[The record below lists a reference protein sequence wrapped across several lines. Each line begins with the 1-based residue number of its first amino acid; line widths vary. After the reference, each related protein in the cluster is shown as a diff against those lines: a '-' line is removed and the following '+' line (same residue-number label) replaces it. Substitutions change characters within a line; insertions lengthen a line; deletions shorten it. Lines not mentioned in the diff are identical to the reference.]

1 MKHTQRFKTILASF
15 LVVAA
20 LSTPAVVLSSE
31 EPPRNAELYVEGAG
45 LEVMADGSVQAIFNV
60 SMDRISNCTELQ
72 FYLFYNSDYLTP
84 SYIADDG
91 KGHTQNQV
99 ISDGLGVVRT
109 DDFFRVDKELYGKKD
124 DSGKLINPFQYSA
137 EGNKTSGNYYSRLD
151 GGKKHVH
158 MVLALDKT
166 RLGSK
171 VEIDENDDETV
182 INGLG
187 PGGKIKMLH
196 SSDNEDETLV
206 SPVINHEDAAPEKVV
221 LGQLSFRVEKENMP
235 KMLSMFRDF
244 RDGKMTEDPYYKNR
258 NDGDRTFLLRVA
270 EVSDADSFQDPLRD
284 DPWVMYTETAGD
296 VDRPYGPKGDDE
308 VHRNAAVGY
317 RFMFEG
323 KTAVDVELA
332 NPAFTINAYQNYT
345 NADVG
350 DIALSLGRYSPMATV
365 TYADGTRE
373 SFVVSWGRT
382 TVSGVQT
389 EYDPGLGGNAYD
401 PTGGHFLPS
410 QKLVLERDRTDWRGQ
425 KVLDGAGKP
434 IRENYAFPT
443 ALVADMTV
451 TPITLVDITAPDLE
465 RSYTVRKAVQEV
477 ESGEKLALPTQ
488 ARLLTDIVP
497 SGVSLVMPIPG
508 WSPTQADSSWPVAD
522 GTNERTLMNSLKAD
536 DYSAATGT
544 PYWPDDDDDQSAVG
558 KYRGSYTFQM
568 AESYGGTL
576 KPAYAEAEIDAAYP
590 WLTTPDEVENPEIYR
605 LDNAVRR
612 IVGDDQYTDA
622 ALYVAKYE
630 GTTEENQY
638 KPIVTFSV
646 KKKANG
652 TMLDTS
658 VFRVWLPDGTELGTG
673 LTTTGLAAADVE
685 DWFHYATGDLTEQGQ
700 PEIKS
705 EGSYEALATE
715 NTTNNTTYF
724 TLTTNTGDPTV
735 PALGGAPTDDLREEW
750 AAQQAMREKLRRYI
764 NLGGWFTISV
774 SEDPETMT
782 WSEAMPVYVEPRTN
796 VYLQSKE
803 YNFLGENADLLRF
816 PTPVANKI
824 TVPHGSYTAVDEKG
838 NPLYDNGGL
847 PDTESVGANQ
857 VALSRWREEYGL
869 EILYDGQTGAQP
881 GMLYKLTVDNAQ
893 KSLLSGDNSW
903 WDTTIPQPEGR
914 ADGTT
919 VAGADIFR
927 YGPAPLYHGALY
939 EAMGYVYQGSVPI
952 TSEVPAVPNE
962 DSLEMV
968 VLRRERGKERER
980 VWEEVV
986 LTSEEPTGITTVL
999 DEHNHSN
1006 VSLATYDTVMEGYQV
1021 RQDYTFTLTNVGTTT
1036 IYGLGIDGLTD
1047 GYPEE
1052 EKGGRFEMLQPPAD
1066 YLAPGQSTT
1075 FVLTYVYNL
1084 EANKKTDFIAYRD
1097 TLYITSDNHPEGGK
1111 DKVRRE
1117 DYLLDFD
1124 AEIAVS
1130 DSPLHRVEL
1139 LVYPNEGTNN
1149 PSVSPEDPNYKND
1162 PYPMG
1167 TADII
1172 VGEQRGTT
1180 PSTMSYTSATRSY
1193 SEGQTVYVLVEPKDE
1208 YQFNI
1213 TCVDAATKKDIVIP
1227 SYEVAPLDIPE
1238 VLGDAKL
1245 AKGKKVYCFTMPDE
1259 DATVTVRFWEDV
1271 FSKLRLT
1278 DLIDFSAGTEDALK
1292 ETTEKKELKNVSDK
1306 AVAPEN
1312 TFKVWRK
1319 SFTVDE
1325 LDAAADF
1332 SKTMNTSGSPA
1343 TSGREDANADMYLMS
1358 KGKAI
1363 PKDEGGQQFISSEN
1377 HYIVVIPSDAAFD
1390 LSQVQATLRSIVV
1403 DRNGLER
1410 DPKDPNVPL
1419 GYLQENENIPV
1430 EVTMARYSSNYMD
1443 PDSGYTQ
1450 SGGFESTGEPY
1461 HKTVYQPTNG
1471 YAKPTAGAADA
1482 PDKYLA
1488 THVSNTFD
1496 SPEPGTSCYV
1506 RVRVQGTSTEGGTSA
1521 TVYRHYYLEIH
1532 RAPEDPEAEL
1542 NYGNSPFGMIMNDPG
1557 IGDSQKSVA
1566 KEGFLKNNYSFK
1578 GLKDRVPAAVT
1589 NSTMKYMTYWREA
1602 WVKNRQVYE
1611 PESFTGQVQ
1620 ARRPITQ
1627 TQDSA
1632 AGEGGTAGEGE
1643 TPGEG
1648 ETTQDE
1654 YEYYMED
1661 IPDVYDAKDN
1671 LDLSDSAYF
1680 AILGEDIY
1688 EPGLRSARD
1697 SSGRPVDVTK
1707 VRVSATVTR
1716 LDTGE
1721 TTQIK
1726 RFSGTETAVLD
1737 LGWSAKR
1744 TYSIAGTGS
1753 IPDDGKNYW
1762 PMTTTTSTDEEG
1774 KTTVTH
1780 TEVTDIRPGRYKMV
1794 YTYTDFDGVSTL
1806 SVTRDFVILS
1816 PLGDVNVDLT
1826 RDCEGLD
1833 TDAGTAGAEDRSS
1846 DEYVLKN
1853 RIRDP
1858 LGYEAQIYTRKKTGQ
1873 DGAQYTEEVYP
1884 YANIFKF
1891 RVCDVNND
1899 RNVNN
1904 IDGNL
1909 INQNVLQSD
1918 EEHDEFNRFY
1928 DPVKYGLY

>member
-1 MKHTQRFKTILASF
+1 MKHTQRFKTILASL

-20 LSTPAVVLSSE
+20 LSTPVVVLSTE
-31 EPPRNAELYVEGAG
+31 APEYNAELYIEGAG
-45 LEVMADGSVQAIFNV
+45 LEVMTDGSVQAVFNV
-60 SMDRISNCTELQ
+60 SMDRLSNCTGVQ
-72 FYLFYNSDYLTP
+72 FYLFYNEDYLTP

-91 KGHTQNQV
+91 TGNTQNKVIFDGNSLVNTDSFFQV
-99 ISDGLGVVRT
+99 DE
-109 DDFFRVDKELYGKKD
+109 ELYGKRD
-124 DSGKLINPFQYSA
+124 GNGELINPFQFSGETYKS
-137 EGNKTSGNYYSRLD
+137 GTSYYSNLD
-151 GGKKHVH
+151 GGKKCLY
-158 MVLALDKT
+158 MRLALDKT
-166 RLGSK
+166 RLGSR
-171 VEIDENDDETV
+171 VELDEDENETV
-182 INGLG
+182 VNGFG

-196 SSDNEDETLV
+196 SSETQDDDDGFDV
-206 SPVINHEDAAPEKVV
+206 FPVINHEDAAPEKVV
-221 LGQLSFRVEKENMP
+221 LGQLSFRVKKENIAE
-235 KMLSMFRDF
+235 MLRLFGDF
-244 RDGKMTEDPYYKNR
+244 KDGKTTVDDPYNEGTY
-258 NDGDRTFLLRVA
+258 LLRIA
-270 EVSDADSFQDPLRD
+270 DASDDGNIMKEGD
-284 DPWVMYTETAGD
+284 DPWAMFTEPSGSGRPD
-296 VDRPYGPKGDDE
+296 NPYGPKGSDE
-308 VHRNAAVGY
+308 VHRHVAVRY
-317 RFMFEG
+317 RFILDG
-323 KTAVDVELA
+323 KTVVDVELA

-345 NADVG
+345 KADEG
-350 DIALSLGRYSPMATV
+350 DIVLSLGRYSPMATV
-365 TYADGTRE
+365 IYADGTRE
-373 SFVVSWGRT
+373 SFVVPWGQSV
-382 TVSGVQT
+382 VSGIAT
-389 EYDPGLGGNAYD
+389 DYDPGLGGNAYD

-410 QKLVLERDRTDWRGQ
+410 QKLILERNKVDFRGQ
-425 KVLDGAGKP
+425 PMLDGAGKP
-434 IRENYAFPT
+434 IRENYAFPI

-451 TPITLVDITAPDLE
+451 TPITLVNITAPDLE
-465 RSYTVRKAVQEV
+465 RSYTVNRAVTSV
-477 ESGEKLALPTQ
+477 TSGDELALPTQ
-488 ARLLTDIVP
+488 ARLLTDVVP
-497 SGVSLVMPIPG
+497 SGVSMVIPIPG
-508 WSPTQADSSWPVAD
+508 WSPVQADSSWPVND
-522 GTNERTLMNSLKAD
+522 GTNTDTLMNSLKAD
-536 DYSAATGT
+536 SYNAATGT
-544 PYWPDDDDDQSAVG
+544 PYWPDNRDDLTTPE
-558 KYRGSYTFQM
+558 KYRGTYTFRK
-568 AESYGGTL
+568 AESYGGAL
-576 KPAYAEAEIDAAYP
+576 KPAYEEAEIDALYP
-590 WLTTPDEVENPEIYR
+590 WLTTPDEATNPEIYR
-605 LDNAVRR
+605 LDDAVRR
-612 IVGDDQYTDA
+612 IVGDNQYSNA
-622 ALYVAKYE
+622 ENYVAKYE
-630 GTTEENQY
+630 GTTETEGKL
-638 KPIVTFSV
+638 KPTVTFSV
-646 KKKANG
+646 RKKNNG

-700 PEIKS
+700 PEIGS
-705 EGSYEALATE
+705 EGSYETLATE
-715 NTTNNTTYF
+715 DTTNSTTYF
-724 TLTTNTGDPTV
+724 KLITNTGDPTV

-774 SEDPETMT
+774 SEDPETMA

-796 VYLQSKE
+796 VYMGSKE

-838 NPLYDNGGL
+838 NLLYNNGGL
-847 PDTESVGANQ
+847 PDIGSVGANQ
-857 VALSRWREEYGL
+857 AALDRWRDEYGL

-881 GMLYKLTVDNAQ
+881 GMLYKLTVDNTQ
-893 KSLLSGDNSW
+893 KSLLSGKDSW
-903 WDTTIPQPEGR
+903 WDTTIPQPQGR

-939 EAMGYVYQGSVPI
+939 EAMGYVYQDSVPI

-962 DSLEMV
+962 DSLETV
-968 VLRRERGKERER
+968 TLRREEGKERER
-980 VWEEVV
+980 VWEEVI

-999 DEHNHSN
+999 DEHNHEN

-1193 SEGQTVYVLVEPKDE
+1193 SEGQIVYVLVEPKDE

-1213 TCVDAATKKDIVIP
+1213 TCVDAAEKDIVIP
-1227 SYEVAPLDIPE
+1227 SYEVAHLDIPE

-1245 AKGKKVYCFTMPDE
+1245 AKGKKVYCFTMPDA
-1259 DATVTVRFWEDV
+1259 DTTVTVRFWEDV

-1278 DLIDFSAGTEDALK
+1278 DLIDFSAGTEDELK
-1292 ETTEKKELKNVSDK
+1292 ETTERKSVNDVSDK
-1306 AVAPEN
+1306 VVASEN

-1325 LDAAADF
+1325 LNAAAEF
-1332 SKTMNTSGSPA
+1332 SKNMSTSGSTT

-1363 PKDEGGQQFISSEN
+1363 PKDQGGQQFISSEN
-1377 HYIVVIPSDAAFD
+1377 HYIVVIPFGEDFD

-1403 DRNGLER
+1403 DHNGREQ
-1410 DPKDPNVPL
+1410 DPPVDGDAL
-1419 GYLQENENIPV
+1419 GYLQVNENIPV
-1430 EVTMARYSSNYMD
+1430 TVTMARYSSDYMD

-1450 SGGFESTGEPY
+1450 SGGFEATGEPY

-1471 YAKPTAGAADA
+1471 YAMPTAGATA
-1482 PDKYLA
+1482 PYNYLA

-1532 RAPEDPEAEL
+1532 RAPKDAEAKL
-1542 NYGNSPFGMIMNDPG
+1542 NYGNSPFGMIMNDTE
-1557 IGDSQKSVA
+1557 IAAAQKQVA
-1566 KEGFLKNNYSFK
+1566 KDGFLKEYSFRNV
-1578 GLKDRVPAAVT
+1578 DDDHTPDAVEYND
-1589 NSTMKYMTYWREA
+1589 NSSMRNVTYWREA

-1620 ARRPITQ
+1620 ASRVIEDDTG
-1627 TQDSA
+1627 
-1632 AGEGGTAGEGE
+1632 GEGGGTGEGE
-1643 TPGEG
+1643 NAPKL
-1648 ETTQDE
+1648 
-1654 YEYYMED
+1654 EYYMV
-1661 IPDVYDAKDN
+1661 DVPSVYEAKDN
-1671 LDLSDSAYF
+1671 LDLSDTAYF

-1688 EPGLRSARD
+1688 EPGLHSALD
-1697 SSGRPVDVTK
+1697 SSGRPIDVSK
-1707 VRVSATVTR
+1707 VRVSAEITR
-1716 LDTGE
+1716 LDTNE

-1737 LGWSAKR
+1737 LGWSAQL
-1744 TYSIAGTGS
+1744 TSCIAGTGS

-1762 PMTTTTSTDEEG
+1762 PMSTTTTTDGEG
-1774 KTTVTH
+1774 NTVVTH
-1780 TEVTDIRPGRYKMV
+1780 TEVTDIRPGRYEMV
-1794 YTYTDFDGVSTL
+1794 YTYTDFDGESTL
-1806 SVTRDFVILS
+1806 SVRRDFVILA
-1816 PLGDVNVDLT
+1816 PVGDVNVDLT
-1826 RDCEGLD
+1826 RDSGGYAN
-1833 TDAGTAGAEDRSS
+1833 TDANYRIS
-1846 DEYVLKN
+1846 DEYVLEN
-1853 RIRDP
+1853 RVRDP
-1858 LGYEAQIYTRKKTGQ
+1858 LGYEAQLYTRTKTGD
-1873 DGAQYTEEVYP
+1873 DGLPYTEEVYP

-1909 INQNVLQSD
+1909 INRSVRRSTKTYD
-1918 EEHDEFNRFY
+1918 AFNRFY
-1928 DPVKYGLY
+1928 DPVNYGLYE